1 MSESLEDLLRRRLE
15 LGPITVADYMRLA
28 LGHPTLGYYR
38 TRDPLGGV
46 PDSAAGA
53 VPSALPAVAG
63 AVAGGD
69 FVTAPECS
77 QMFGELLGLW
87 SAHVWGL
94 LGQPDP
100 IGFVELGP
108 GRGTL
113 MADALRA
120 VRLVAPGFHAALRV
134 HLVETSPVLRTRQAK
149 ALEGEAVEWH
159 ERLTDLPPGPFILL
173 ANEFL
178 DALPIHQLVKREG
191 QWRERQVGLT
201 EAGDFGFQIGK
212 TASPLARLL
221 TPEVAQAPETSI
233 AEVSPT
239 IRGTVAAISRRLAH
253 YGGAALLI
261 DYGYAEAAAGDSLQ
275 AVRRH
280 QYHPVLQDPGEADLT
295 AHVDFSAVGAAARMS
310 GVDVHGPIEQGAF
323 LTRLGILERAQRLVR
338 DADAAK
344 AHDLVEGMHR
354 LIAPDRMG
362 SLFKVIGLGPVGL
375 SALPGFVS

>member
-1 MSESLEDLLRRRLE
+1 MSETLTDILRRRLA

-28 LGHPTLGYYR
+28 LGHPTRGYYR

-46 PDSAAGA
+46 PD
-53 VPSALPAVAG
+53 G
-63 AVAGGD
+63 AVAPTLGGD

-100 IGFVELGP
+100 INLVELGP

-134 HLVETSPVLRTRQAK
+134 HMVETSPVLRARQAK
-149 ALEGEAVEWH
+149 VLEGERVDWH
-159 ERLTDLPPGPFILL
+159 ERVTDLPPGPFILL

-178 DALPIHQLVKREG
+178 DALPIHQLVKQDG
-191 QWRERQVGLT
+191 QWRERQVGLSSDGRFT
-201 EAGDFGFQIGK
+201 FLIGK

-221 TPEVAQAPETSI
+221 RPDVAAAPETSI
-233 AEVSPT
+233 AEVSPA
-239 IRGTVAAISRRLAH
+239 IRGAVTAIGRRLVH

-261 DYGYAEAAAGDSLQ
+261 DYGYATPAAGDSLQ

-280 QYHPVLQDPGEADLT
+280 RYHPVLDDPGEADLT
-295 AHVDFSAVGAAARMS
+295 AHVDFDAVGQAARLS
-310 GVDVHGPIEQGAF
+310 GVDVHGPVEQGAF

-338 DADAAK
+338 DADESLAR
-344 AHDLVEGMHR
+344 DIVDGMNRLVS
-354 LIAPDRMG
+354 PQRMG

-375 SALPGFVS
+375 AALPGFLA

>member
-1 MSESLEDLLRRRLE
+1 MTDTLDVLLRRRLE

-38 TRDPLGGV
+38 TRDPLGGA
-46 PDSAAGA
+46 PDGGA
-53 VPSALPAVAG
+53 PHMRGGGLPTVAG
-63 AVAGGD
+63 AGGD

-100 IGFVELGP
+100 VNLVELGP
-108 GRGTL
+108 GRGTM

-134 HLVETSPVLRTRQAK
+134 HLVETSPVLRARQAK
-149 ALEGEAVEWH
+149 TLEGEAVEWH
-159 ERLTDLPPGPFILL
+159 ERLTDLPSGPFILL

-178 DALPIHQLVKREG
+178 DALPIHQLIKQGG
-191 QWRERQVGLT
+191 QWRERQVALT
-201 EAGDFGFQIGK
+201 KAGDFGFQAGK
-212 TASPLARLL
+212 IASPLARLL
-221 TPEVAQAPETSI
+221 LPAVADAPEASI
-233 AEVSPT
+233 AEVSPA
-239 IRGTVAAISRRLAH
+239 IRGVVSAISRRLAH
-253 YGGAALLI
+253 YGGAALFI
-261 DYGYAEAAAGDSLQ
+261 DYGYANPAAGDSLQ

-295 AHVDFSAVGAAARMS
+295 AHVDFSAIGATARLS
-310 GVDVHGPIEQGAF
+310 GIDVHGPIEQGAF
-323 LTRLGILERAQRLVR
+323 LTRLGIVERAQRLVR
-338 DADAAK
+338 DADTDKAK
-344 AHDLVEGMHR
+344 DLVEGMHR

-362 SLFKVIGLGPVGL
+362 NLFKVIGLGPLGL
-375 SALPGFVS
+375 SALPGFVA